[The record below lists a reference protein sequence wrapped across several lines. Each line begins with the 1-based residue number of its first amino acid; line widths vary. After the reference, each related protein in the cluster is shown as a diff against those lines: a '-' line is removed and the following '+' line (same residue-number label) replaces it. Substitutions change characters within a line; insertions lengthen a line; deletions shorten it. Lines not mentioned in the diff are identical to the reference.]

1 MDAAPE
7 IQRFLDYLRT
17 ERGYSEHTVQAYAR
31 DLTLF
36 QNYFR
41 RKRRARRPTDLS
53 VQDLLNLLSHLQ
65 KKGYAASSRAR
76 LVSALRS
83 FYRYLVEEEGA
94 QANPAELLETPR
106 KGERLPEVLT
116 YAEVLQLLET
126 PDVGTPL
133 GLRDRAMLEF
143 LYATGARVSE
153 MLGLRLADLDLR
165 RGLVR
170 LRGKGRKVRLVPLGD
185 AAREWLQ
192 RYLKEAR
199 PQLARRPARDRVFVN
214 ARGGPLSR
222 TGFWKILRQAALKA
236 GLGKRV
242 YPHILR
248 HTFATHMLSNGCNLR
263 VLQELLGHASVSTT
277 EVYTHLSI
285 QHLKEVFQRY
295 HPRA

>member
-1 MDAAPE
+1 MDATPE

-31 DLTLF
+31 DLALF
-36 QNYFR
+36 QEFFR
-41 RKRRARRPTDLS
+41 RKRSLKRPEDLS
-53 VQDLLNLLSHLQ
+53 VRHLLNFLSHLQ
-65 KKGYAASSRAR
+65 KQGYAASSRAR
-76 LVSALRS
+76 LVSTLRS
-83 FYRYLVEEEGA
+83 FFRYLVEEEGA
-94 QANPAELLETPR
+94 TANPAELLETPK

-116 YAEVLQLLET
+116 YPEVLRLLET
-126 PDVGTPL
+126 PDTGTLL

-153 MLGLRLADLDLR
+153 MLGLRLSDLDLR

-170 LRGKGRKVRLVPLGD
+170 LRGKGRKVRLVPLGEE
-185 AAREWLQ
+185 ARTWLE
-192 RYLKEAR
+192 RYLREVR
-199 PQLARRPARDRVFVN
+199 PQLARRPARDLVFVN

-222 TGFWKILRQAALKA
+222 TGFWKILRNTALRA

-248 HTFATHMLSNGCNLR
+248 HSFATHLLSNGCNLR
-263 VLQELLGHASVSTT
+263 VLQELLGHASISTT

>member
-1 MDAAPE
+1 MDATPE

-31 DLTLF
+31 DLALF
-36 QNYFR
+36 QAYFR
-41 RKRRARRPTDLS
+41 RKRRARSPTDLQ
-53 VQDLLNLLSHLQ
+53 VHDLLNFLKHLQ
-65 KKGYAASSRAR
+65 EKGYAASSRAR
-76 LVSALRS
+76 LVSTLRS
-83 FYRYLVEEEGA
+83 FYRYLVDEEGA
-94 QANPAELLETPR
+94 NANPAELLETPR

-116 YAEVLQLLET
+116 YAEVVRLLET
-126 PDVGTPL
+126 PDPTTPL
-133 GLRDRAMLEF
+133 GIRDRAMLEF

-153 MLGLRLADLDLR
+153 LVGLRLPDLDLR

-170 LRGKGRKVRLVPLGD
+170 IRGKGRKVRLVPVGD
-185 AAREWLQ
+185 TARHWLQ
-192 RYLKEAR
+192 RYLKEVR
-199 PQLARRPARDRVFVN
+199 PHLARRAARDRVFVN

-222 TGFWKILRQAALKA
+222 TGFWKILRTTALKA

-248 HTFATHMLSNGCNLR
+248 HSFATHLLANGCNLR
-263 VLQELLGHASVSTT
+263 VLQELLGHASLSTT

>member
-1 MDAAPE
+1 MDATPE

-17 ERGYSEHTVQAYAR
+17 ERGYSEHTVRAYAR
-31 DLTLF
+31 DLALF
-36 QNYFR
+36 QAFFQ
-41 RKRRARRPTDLS
+41 RKRRARHPADL
-53 VQDLLNLLSHLQ
+53 QPRDLLAFLEHLQ
-65 KKGYAASSRAR
+65 RKAYAASTRAR
-76 LVSALRS
+76 VVSALRS
-83 FYRYLVEEEGA
+83 FYRYLVDEEGA
-94 QANPAELLETPR
+94 RHNPAELLDTPR
-106 KGERLPEVLT
+106 RAERLPEVLT
-116 YAEVLQLLET
+116 YAEVIRLLET
-126 PDVGTPL
+126 PDTDTPL

-153 MLGLRLADLDLR
+153 LVGLRLPDLDLR

-170 LRGKGRKVRLVPLGD
+170 IRGKGRKVRLVPLND
-185 AAREWLQ
+185 AARQWLR
-192 RYLKEAR
+192 RYLREAR
-199 PQLARRPARDRVFVN
+199 PQLARPPARDRVFVN

-222 TGFWKILRQAALKA
+222 TGFWKILRQTALKA

-248 HTFATHMLSNGCNLR
+248 HSFATHLLANGCNLR
-263 VLQELLGHASVSTT
+263 VLQELLGHASLSTT